1 MFFFLF
7 AVNNV
12 LSLDARPE
20 APIIHSSDPCSPDVQ
35 QIIASS
41 HLLNDDVL
49 RDIEDSTSFSLN
61 EVSTELPMFKDPG
74 RFVLTSVEKA
84 LTDANERGE
93 LSLEEAIL
101 MPLVPLLEERARV
114 VVISTDP
121 DLQSDA
127 TRVAHRWV
135 KMMLRSR
142 SSRLGLFCSS
152 LLRLDW

>member
-1 MFFFLF
+1 M
-7 AVNNV
+7 
-12 LSLDARPE
+12 LSLDVKPE
-20 APIIHSSDPCSPDVQ
+20 EPINNSV
-35 QIIASS
+35 AS
-41 HLLNDDVL
+41 HLPNEDALL
-49 RDIEDSTSFSLN
+49 RDIEDSTSLSLN

-74 RFVLTSVEKA
+74 RFILTSVEKA
-84 LTDANERGE
+84 LTDASERGE
-93 LSLEEAIL
+93 LSLEEPIL
-101 MPLVPLLEERARV
+101 MSLVPLLEERARV